1 MVHIVNQDSHSIYF
15 SFQFRIVGDNID
27 LMVHAR
33 IQTSEYTNR
42 SLHWTQQYGVVY
54 RVIEPQL
61 DEKCPRIPMKDIELE
76 DLLPVKVVQDN
87 LVNRWA
93 VLVSRVVTKYLHCFK
108 PLQDV
113 VVHHITHKYSKVM
126 SEKSQSVS

>member
-1 MVHIVNQDSHSIYF
+1 M
-15 SFQFRIVGDNID
+15 GDNVD

-42 SLHWTQQYGVVY
+42 SLHWTQQYGVVN
-54 RVIEPQL
+54 RVIEPHL
-61 DEKCPRIPMKDIELE
+61 DEKSPRRPMDDIELG

-93 VLVSRVVTKYLHCFK
+93 VLVSRVVTKYLDWFK
-108 PLQDV
+108 PL
-113 VVHHITHKYSKVM
+113 
-126 SEKSQSVS
+126 

>member
-15 SFQFRIVGDNID
+15 PFQFRIVGDNIN

-42 SLHWTQQYGVVY
+42 SLHWTQQCGVVN
-54 RVIEPQL
+54 RVINPQL
-61 DEKCPRIPMKDIELE
+61 DEKCPQRPMEDIELE

-93 VLVSRVVTKYLHCFK
+93 VLVSRVVTKYLDCFK
-108 PLQDV
+108 PLRDV
-113 VVHHITHKYSKVM
+113 VVHHIPHKYSKVM
-126 SEKSQSVS
+126 TETSQSVS